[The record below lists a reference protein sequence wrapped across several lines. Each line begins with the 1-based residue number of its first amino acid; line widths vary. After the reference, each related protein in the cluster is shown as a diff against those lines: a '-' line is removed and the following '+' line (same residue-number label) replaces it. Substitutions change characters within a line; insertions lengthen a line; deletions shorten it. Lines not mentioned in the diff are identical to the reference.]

1 MNWFDYGV
9 LVVIGVSAL
18 ISVTRGFVRE
28 ALALAAWILSIWIAV
43 SFSEPLAAMLESFI
57 STPSV
62 RLIAAFMLL
71 FAGSLLVM
79 SIINMLAVKLV
90 RSTGLTGTD
99 RAIGMLFG
107 IVRGV
112 FVVAVLVFLAGL
124 TPLPQDAWWRESL
137 FMPHFQEL
145 ALWLRD
151 FLPADVAQ
159 YFSYQGAAE

>member
-9 LVVIGVSAL
+9 LVVIGISAL
-18 ISVTRGFVRE
+18 ISLTRGFVRE
-28 ALALAAWILSIWIAV
+28 ALALAAWVVSIWVAV
-43 SFSEPLAAMLESFI
+43 SFSKPLALMLESFI
-57 STPSV
+57 STPSI

-71 FAGSLLVM
+71 FAGTLLVV

-90 RSTGLTGTD
+90 RSSGLTGTD
-99 RAIGMLFG
+99 RAIGMVFG

-112 FVVAVLVFLAGL
+112 FIVAVLVFLAGL
-124 TPLPQDAWWRESL
+124 TPLPQDAWWSESL

-151 FLPADVAQ
+151 FLPADAAQ
-159 YFSYQGAAE
+159 YFSYQGTAG

>member
-71 FAGSLLVM
+71 FAGSLLMM

>member
-9 LVVIGVSAL
+9 LVVIGISAL
-18 ISVTRGFVRE
+18 ISLTRGFVRE
-28 ALALAAWILSIWIAV
+28 ALALAAWVVSIWVAV
-43 SFSEPLAAMLESFI
+43 SFSKPLALMLESFI
-57 STPSV
+57 STPSI

-71 FAGSLLVM
+71 FTGTLLVV

-90 RSTGLTGTD
+90 RSSGLTGTD
-99 RAIGMLFG
+99 RAIGMVFG

-112 FVVAVLVFLAGL
+112 FIVAVLVFLAGL

-151 FLPADVAQ
+151 FLPADAAQ
-159 YFSYQGAAE
+159 YFSYQGTAG